1 MPVYDQLNVIFG
13 GHNDI
18 CADDGLGSQPRDGG
32 RADVIDS
39 PRDAGDHGPDMRA
52 DLLEPAGP
60 LRVVIADDDLA
71 GEDQP

>member
-18 CADDGLGSQPRDGG
+18 CVDDGLGSQPRDGG

-39 PRDAGDHGPDMRA
+39 PRDAGDRGP
-52 DLLEPAGP
+52 
-60 LRVVIADDDLA
+60 IADDDLA
-71 GEDQP
+71 REDQP